1 LILDKLFGFTFKS
14 KDQEE
19 EILSITK
26 DNDEGAKVVVDNHIL
41 AGSASSW
48 GINFNVDT
56 QTATEHEMIEK
67 YREISLI
74 PELEKAINIIID
86 EAISSSKNNIVDLDL
101 DDLKYPLE
109 LKKRISEEFD
119 HIINLLNF
127 NNLGFEIFKRW
138 YIDGRI
144 YYQVIINKEKHKEK
158 GISKLVYLDPRKV
171 KKVKKV
177 KSEKDPRTG
186 VNQYK
191 EQETYYEYNENG
203 FGKRS
208 NDFTSNNAHQLIKV
222 AEEAI
227 VSSDSGLLDPS
238 NTKML
243 SHLHKAIRPA
253 NQLKSLEDAT
263 MIYRI
268 SRAPERRIF
277 YIDVGNL
284 PPAKAE
290 QVLKKQMEQYKSK
303 QVYDPQTGTIKTDP
317 KHLTLIEDYWL
328 PRRQSGK
335 ATEITTLPAGSLGGD
350 LNELNYF
357 LQKLYNSLN
366 VPITRLNSENGFTL
380 GKSTEIT
387 RDEVN
392 FTKFINRLRRRF
404 SNIFKEL
411 LRRQLALKNIM
422 SPEEFDEI
430 RNDINFIFSSE
441 NHFNELVEAEIR
453 DIRLSQLERII
464 NFSAGGQ
471 MPIFSKEYIMK
482 NILHLSDE
490 EINEM
495 NHQIGNDIKSSSKSE
510 ES

>member
-1 LILDKLFGFTFKS
+1 VILDKLFGFTIKTKDEEKLPIIS
-14 KDQEE
+14 KD
-19 EILSITK
+19 S
-26 DNDEGAKVVVDNHIL
+26 DDGSKVIIDNHVL
-41 AGSASSW
+41 TGGSYGW
-48 GINFNVDT
+48 GIDFDPNT
-56 QTATEHEMIEK
+56 QTASEHEMIEK

-74 PELEKAINIIID
+74 PEVEKALNIIID
-86 EAISSSKNNIVDLDL
+86 ESISTSSTNIVELDL
-101 DDLKYPLE
+101 EKLKYPPE
-109 LKKRISEEFD
+109 FKKRISEEFD
-119 HIINLLNF
+119 HILNLLNF
-127 NNLGFEIFKRW
+127 NNLGFEVFKRW

-144 YYQVIINKEKHKEK
+144 YYQIIIDKEKYRER

-171 KKVKKV
+171 KKVKKI
-177 KSEKDPRTG
+177 KAEKDPRTG
-186 VNQYK
+186 VKQYK

-203 FGKRS
+203 FGRRS
-208 NDFTSNNAHQLIKV
+208 NDFTSNSNTQLVKV
-222 AEEAI
+222 AEDAI
-227 VSSDSGLLDPS
+227 ASADSGLLDPS

-243 SHLHKAIRPA
+243 SYLHKAIRPA

-303 QVYDPQTGTIKTDP
+303 QVYDPQTGSIKTDP

-392 FTKFINRLRRRF
+392 FTKFIDRLRRKF
-404 SNIFKEL
+404 SNLFREL

-430 RNDINFIFSSE
+430 RNDINFVFNSE
-441 NHFNELVEAEIR
+441 NHFDELVETEIR
-453 DIRLSQLERII
+453 DIRLSQLERIV
-464 NFSAGGQ
+464 NFSASGQ

-482 NILHLSDE
+482 RILQLTDE
-490 EINEM
+490 EVENLTS
-495 NHQIGNDIKSSSKSE
+495 QLQDDIKSLPKQESE
-510 ES
+510 